1 MTEIGANIQQ
11 IRNDIVNTC
20 IKVGRKPEEIKLI
33 AVTKTID
40 IDRMNEVVSYNV
52 KDVGENR
59 VQEIQE
65 KFDMVSGVNWH
76 MIGHLQTNK
85 VKYIIDK
92 VKLIHSLD
100 RLSLATEINSRAKQN
115 NLQME
120 ALIQVN
126 VAREDTKYGLDVKD
140 AHDFIKKIVELNYVK
155 IKGLMTIAPY
165 TQNPEEVRKYFK
177 ELKNLFEEIRIKNY
191 AGVEMKYLSMGMT
204 NDYKIAIEEG
214 SNVIR
219 VGTAV
224 FGKRTY
230 EI

>member
-40 IDRMNEVVSYNV
+40 VDRMNEVVSYNI

-126 VAREDTKYGLDVKD
+126 VAREDTKYGLDVKNV
-140 AHDFIKKIVELNYVK
+140 HDFIKKIVELNHVK

-165 TQNPEEVRKYFK
+165 TQNPEEVRKYFR

-191 AGVEMKYLSMGMT
+191 AGVEMEYLSMGMT
-204 NDYKIAIEEG
+204 NDYNIAIEEG

-224 FGKRTY
+224 FGKRIY